1 MTRARG
7 SLAFVLICTALGAP
21 ALAHAGPPRMG
32 WKIGTLPH
40 PMTLL
45 IALGQSD
52 LGCRRCQAPR
62 LLVPPRIAPASPGAT
77 VTGWT
82 QPLGVRLALRW

>member
-1 MTRARG
+1 MIRAKG
-7 SLAFVLICTALGAP
+7 PLGFLVLCTALGAP
-21 ALAHAGPPRMG
+21 VLAHAAPRMG
-32 WKIGTLPH
+32 WQIGTLPH

-52 LGCRRCQAPR
+52 PAGRRGQASP
-62 LLVPPRIAPASPGAT
+62 LPVAPHIAPPLGPGAT

-82 QPLGVRLALRW
+82 RPLGVRLALRW